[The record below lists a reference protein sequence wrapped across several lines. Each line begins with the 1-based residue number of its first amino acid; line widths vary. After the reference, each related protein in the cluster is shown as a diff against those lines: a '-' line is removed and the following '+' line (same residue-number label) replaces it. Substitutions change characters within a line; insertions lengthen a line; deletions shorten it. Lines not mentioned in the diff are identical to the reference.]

1 MRPITTVALAFAAP
15 LALVAPSATAQLYGV
30 GPWKIASPTPST
42 YTFDG
47 DTGEGTVLGPVR
59 TPIDFVGM
67 TWDGERLL
75 MATERDVYTIDP
87 ETGEGTHL
95 FPLGELTGFLEGGI
109 AASPDGTTLYFINR
123 TSFGRMNLAT
133 GVAELLYDDRSGLD
147 SSGLTFDGDGR
158 LIVLYH
164 NGLASRLSEIDPAT
178 GNVVRVISSVN
189 IPRSLPSVGGLAF
202 DSDNGRLFATV
213 NTTLFDLTDPANPV
227 AVGDMGIDRVSGL
240 AFVPQDSPCPADL
253 AEPFGLL
260 DLADITAF
268 ATGFL
273 AMDPIA
279 DLIVDSLFDLSDI
292 NAFVTAFTAGCP

>member
-30 GPWKIASPTPST
+30 GPWKIASPTPSV

-47 DTGEGTVLGPVR
+47 DTGAGTVLGPVG

-67 TWDGERLL
+67 TWDGDRLL

-87 ETGEGTHL
+87 VTGEGTHL
-95 FPLGELTGFLEGGI
+95 FPLGALTGFGEGGI

-133 GVAELLYDDRSGLD
+133 GVAELVYDNRSGLD

-158 LIVLYH
+158 LLVLYH
-164 NGLASRLSEIDPAT
+164 NGFLSRLSEIDPAT
-178 GNVVRVISSVN
+178 GNVMSIIATVD

-202 DSDNGRLFATV
+202 DTDSNRLFATV

-253 AEPFGLL
+253 AEPFGVL
-260 DLADITAF
+260 DLADIGAF
-268 ATGFL
+268 VDGFTG
-273 AMDPIA
+273 AMPIA
-279 DLIVDSLFDLSDI
+279 DLDGNGVYDLGDI
-292 NAFVTAFTAGCP
+292 AIFVGGFQAGCP